1 MMHISN
7 TRPSAPQSITAS
19 EALLAT
25 IGLEPCDLLRIAS
38 GADASDPGQARF
50 GTELSLDVEHKI
62 IMSIKLWSK
71 FCGNMAQRYV
81 EDFADAPLILISNP
95 SPEMC
100 RKHNIPD
107 SRDFLSRTLGR
118 IIENIGPD
126 YVVDVVDCHHDPL
139 TDPLLAAQ
147 AGHWIESFFKL
158 SHEIARRCGH
168 QIALNPPK
176 N

>member
-1 MMHISN
+1 MYISN
-7 TRPSAPQSITAS
+7 AYPTASQSITAS

-25 IGLEPCDLLRIAS
+25 IGLDPCDLLRFAS
-38 GADASDPGQARF
+38 GNHASGPGDVGF
-50 GTELSLDVEHKI
+50 GTELSLEVEHKI
-62 IMSIKLWSK
+62 IMSVKLWSK
-71 FCGNMAQRYV
+71 FCANMAERYV
-81 EDFADAPLILISNP
+81 KDFADMPIILISNP

-100 RKHNIPD
+100 RRHSIPD

-147 AGHWIESFFKL
+147 AGHWIESFSKL
-158 SHEIARRCGH
+158 SQEVAVHCGH
-168 QIALNPPK
+168 QIAGPPPK

>member
-1 MMHISN
+1 MYISN
-7 TRPSAPQSITAS
+7 AYPTASQSITAS

-25 IGLEPCDLLRIAS
+25 IGLDPCDLLRFAS
-38 GADASDPGQARF
+38 GNHASGPGDVGF
-50 GTELSLDVEHKI
+50 GTELSLEVEHKI
-62 IMSIKLWSK
+62 IMSVKLWSK
-71 FCGNMAQRYV
+71 FCANMAERYV
-81 EDFADAPLILISNP
+81 KDFADMPIILISNP

-100 RKHNIPD
+100 RRHSIPD

-126 YVVDVVDCHHDPL
+126 YVVDVVDCYHDPL

-147 AGHWIESFFKL
+147 AGHWIESFSKL
-158 SHEIARRCGH
+158 SQEVAIHCSN
-168 QIALNPPK
+168 QIAGPPPK